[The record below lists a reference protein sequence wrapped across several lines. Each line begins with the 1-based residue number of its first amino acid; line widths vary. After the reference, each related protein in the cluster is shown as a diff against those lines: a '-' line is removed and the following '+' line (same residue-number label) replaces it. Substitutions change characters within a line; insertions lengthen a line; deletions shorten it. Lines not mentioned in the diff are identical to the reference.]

1 MDIISLIKD
10 EITENNPSLEE
21 EKIKY
26 IDSILKKY
34 KQLQLLSLDDI
45 SVSELFSLA
54 LLINDQNISLK
65 EVKDASSKV
74 QSAFMELYKND
85 LKSFFSFL
93 CSMSDRDEPNNIDLF
108 DGGESLKIN
117 FSKIKTKLPKY
128 HDFKEFIAE
137 YDKRIK
143 GFFDDWIDLIDGKSC
158 QEAARDAIE
167 YRIANDQSLTRKR
180 ERIVNSAKGLIREI
194 SNFDEVINRVTSYLS
209 DLKKDVSHKKANI
222 SICNDLIKLFES
234 KKRLDSVDSKWRL
247 LSSKLHIALLA
258 IALKGQDIKY
268 YDLKKEEDHYEK
280 EFAIQKILFDYGM
293 NPSLI
298 TALND
303 FLIDSE
309 KLKGFLG
316 TLKENGF
323 PISSIDDKD
332 FFMALLNSENDSL
345 TRILGYYKT
354 GAFSLPF
361 LKEHYDQIISDKDE
375 CIFRNFNIF
384 RNESAPFSSNRYDC
398 NFLLMDSEELE
409 RRISLAKSYGLELIK
424 DENVF
429 NLIKNIELF
438 DLVDFALEHQLPVSE
453 VLKVTDDFEG
463 FKKRVIISE
472 SFGFDVLTDTKE
484 IAYGIKNG
492 GSFFLNC
499 SDIDELILD
508 TTPLREIK
516 AMKEGLDSRTRIELD
531 NISEQVRTL
540 DGSFLDSNNLIYN
553 FNGVLISRNK
563 VLRNSKALKEM
574 YPKANEDEI
583 LYQSIIYK
591 TILSDDEIDTINKC
605 IFKNKE
611 KKLV

>member
-10 EITENNPSLEE
+10 EIKENNPSLEE

-34 KQLQLLSLDDI
+34 KQLQLLSLGDI
-45 SVSELFSLA
+45 SVSELFALA
-54 LLINDQNISLK
+54 LLINDQNISLS
-65 EVKDASSKV
+65 EVKDAASKV
-74 QSAFMELYKND
+74 QSAFTELYKND

-93 CSMSDRDEPNNIDLF
+93 CSISDREEPNNIDLF
-108 DGGESLKIN
+108 GGEPLKIN

-128 HDFKEFIAE
+128 HDFKDFITK
-137 YDKRIK
+137 YDKRVNV
-143 GFFDDWIDLIDGKSC
+143 FFDDWIDLIDGKSC

-167 YRIANDQSLTRKR
+167 YRIANDQSLARKR
-180 ERIVNSAKGLIREI
+180 DRVVNNAKCMIREI

-209 DLKKDVSHKKANI
+209 DLKKNVSHKKANI

-234 KKRLDSVDSKWRL
+234 KKILDSVDSKWRV

-268 YDLKKEEDHYEK
+268 YDLKEEEDHYEK

-293 NPSLI
+293 NPGLI
-298 TALND
+298 KTLND
-303 FLIDSE
+303 FIIDSE
-309 KLKGFLG
+309 KLKEFLD

-323 PISSIDDKD
+323 PINSIDDKD
-332 FFMALLNSENDSL
+332 FFIALLNIDNDSL

-354 GAFSLPF
+354 GAFTLPF
-361 LKEHYDQIISDKDE
+361 LKEHYDQIINDKDE

-384 RNESAPFSSNRYDC
+384 RNESAPFSSDRYDC
-398 NFLLMDSEELE
+398 SLLLMDNEELE

-429 NLIKNIELF
+429 NLIKNVELF
-438 DLVDFALEHQLPVSE
+438 DLVDFAMEHQLPVSE
-453 VLKVTDDFEG
+453 VLRVTEDFDG

-472 SFGFDVLTDTKE
+472 NFGFDVLTDERE

-492 GSFFLNC
+492 NSFFLSY

-508 TTPLREIK
+508 TTPLREITI
-516 AMKEGLDSRTRIELD
+516 MKEGLDSRPRIELD
-531 NISEQVRTL
+531 SVSEQIRTL
-540 DGSFLDSNNLIYN
+540 DENFLDSNNLIYN

-563 VLRNSKALKEM
+563 VLRNSKTLKEM
-574 YPKANEDEI
+574 FPKTNEDEI

-591 TILSDDEIDTINKC
+591 TILSDDEIDTISKS

>member
-1 MDIISLIKD
+1 MDIISLIKE
-10 EITENNPSLEE
+10 EIEANNPSLDE

-34 KQLQLLSLDDI
+34 KQFQLLSLSDI
-45 SVSELFSLA
+45 SVSELFALS
-54 LLINDQNISLK
+54 LLINDQKISLK

-74 QSAFMELYKND
+74 QIAFTELYKND
-85 LKSFFSFL
+85 LKSFFDFL
-93 CSMSDRDEPNNIDLF
+93 CSVSDRDESNNIDLF
-108 DGGESLKIN
+108 GNESLKIN
-117 FSKIKTKLPKY
+117 FSKIKIKLPKY
-128 HDFKEFIAE
+128 HDFKELITK
-137 YDKRIK
+137 YDERVAD
-143 GFFDDWIDLIDGKSC
+143 FFDDWITLLDAKSC
-158 QEAARDAIE
+158 QEAARDAID

-180 ERIVNSAKGLIREI
+180 DRITNSAKAMIREI
-194 SNFDEVINRVTSYLS
+194 TNFDDVINKITSCLS
-209 DLKKDVSHKKANI
+209 DLKKNVNRKKTNI
-222 SICNDLIKLFES
+222 SICDDLIKLFES
-234 KKRLDSVDSKWRL
+234 KKILDSVDSKWRT
-247 LSSKLHIALLA
+247 LSNKLHIALLA
-258 IALKGQDIKY
+258 IALKGQNVKY
-268 YDLKKEEDHYEK
+268 YDLKEEEEHYEK

-303 FLIDSE
+303 FIIDSE
-309 KLKGFLG
+309 KLKEFLD

-323 PISSIDDKD
+323 PITSVNDKD
-332 FFMALLNSENDSL
+332 FFMALLNSDNDSL

-354 GAFSLPF
+354 GAFSLSF
-361 LKEHYDQIISDKDE
+361 LKEHYSQIISDKDE

-384 RNESAPFSSNRYDC
+384 RNESAPFSSEQYDC

-409 RRISLAKSYGLELIK
+409 RRINLAKSYGLELIK

-463 FKKRVIISE
+463 FRKRVIISE
-472 SFGFDVLTDTKE
+472 NFGLDVLTDEEE
-484 IAYGIKNG
+484 IVYGIKNG

-499 SDIDELILD
+499 TDIDELILD
-508 TTPLREIK
+508 TTPLREVK
-516 AMKEGLDSRTRIELD
+516 SMKECLDSVPRIELD
-531 NISEQVRTL
+531 SVSELIRTL
-540 DGSFLDSNNLIYN
+540 DESFLDSNDLRYN

-563 VLRNSKALKEM
+563 VLRNSNALKEM
-574 YPKANEDEI
+574 FSNAREDEI

-591 TILSDDEIDTINKC
+591 TILSDDEIDTINQC
-605 IFKNKE
+605 LFKNKE

>member
-10 EITENNPSLEE
+10 EIKENNPSLEE

-45 SVSELFSLA
+45 SVSELFALA

-65 EVKDASSKV
+65 EVKDAASKV
-74 QSAFMELYKND
+74 QSAFTELYKND

-93 CSMSDRDEPNNIDLF
+93 CSISNHEEPNNIDLF
-108 DGGESLKIN
+108 DGESIKIN
-117 FSKIKTKLPKY
+117 FSKIRAKLPKY
-128 HDFKEFIAE
+128 HDFKEFITK
-137 YDKRIK
+137 YDKRVN

-167 YRIANDQSLTRKR
+167 YRIVNDQSLARR
-180 ERIVNSAKGLIREI
+180 RDRIVNNAKGMIREI
-194 SNFDEVINRVTSYLS
+194 SNFDEVINRVSSYLS
-209 DLKKDVSHKKANI
+209 NLKKDVSHKKANI

-234 KKRLDSVDSKWRL
+234 KKRLDSIDSKWRV

-268 YDLKKEEDHYEK
+268 YDLKEEEDHYEK
-280 EFAIQKILFDYGM
+280 DFAIRKILFDYGM
-293 NPSLI
+293 NPGLI
-298 TALND
+298 KTLNG
-303 FLIDSE
+303 FIVDSE
-309 KLKGFLG
+309 KLKGFLD

-323 PISSIDDKD
+323 PINSIDDKD
-332 FFMALLNSENDSL
+332 FFMALLNSDNDSL

-354 GAFSLPF
+354 GAFTLPF
-361 LKEHYDQIISDKDE
+361 LKEHYDQIINDKDD
-375 CIFRNFNIF
+375 CTFRNFNIF
-384 RNESAPFSSNRYDC
+384 RNESAPFSSDRYDC
-398 NFLLMDSEELE
+398 SLLLMDSEELE

-424 DENVF
+424 NENVF
-429 NLIKNIELF
+429 NLIKNVELF
-438 DLVDFALEHQLPVSE
+438 DLVDFAMEHQLPVSE
-453 VLKVTDDFEG
+453 VLKVTEDFDG

-472 SFGFDVLTDTKE
+472 NFGFDVLTDERE

-492 GSFFLNC
+492 NSFFLSC

-516 AMKEGLDSRTRIELD
+516 SMKEGLDSRPRIELD
-531 NISEQVRTL
+531 HISEQVRTL
-540 DGSFLDSNNLIYN
+540 DENFLDSNNLIYN

-563 VLRNSKALKEM
+563 VLRNSKVLKEM
-574 YPKANEDEI
+574 FPKAKEDEV

-591 TILSDDEIDTINKC
+591 TILSDDEIDTISKC